1 MKRTLYTILGVDSTA
16 SRQEIAAA
24 YQARLD
30 DLLATP
36 TPDPN
41 AVALVHEA
49 YQVLSNVKS
58 RSTYDASLEKAASRG
73 AKRREPE
80 DPRSGWLKWVS
91 LGIVLLVIAGIGWK
105 VQSSGRPP
113 SQPPVSVALI
123 TPQLIEKAAPAAEP
137 EPPAT
142 ATAVSPVSGT
152 LATRSAEDL
161 FSEVSNSIARVATT
175 DSSGRAASQGSGVV
189 IGNGTVVTNCH
200 VVAKAVSITVKVGTD
215 IHTASRLV
223 TDEELDL
230 CSLSVPGLAAPSVNV
245 GSVGSL
251 RIGQRVYAIG
261 APYGLDLTISEGI
274 VSSLRTLP
282 AGTVIQ
288 TTAPVSPGSS
298 GGGLFDV
305 SGNLV
310 GIVTFQHRYGQNL
323 NFAHPADWIG
333 QMRTRTSQSSGVPP
347 SSASSPPRA
356 VAPLAPSQDSS
367 PSSLILGAWRCLAGA
382 ADRVGKFHF
391 GDNGVVLIS
400 WLSGH
405 TAFGRYSIV
414 GGSSVILD
422 IQGRDSSLAL
432 FIQVLTPS
440 KMVLKQADF
449 PEWIKCDRK

>member
-200 VVAKAVSITVKVGTD
+200 VVAKAVSITVKLGTD
-215 IHTASRLV
+215 AHTASRLV

-245 GSVGSL
+245 GSVRSL